1 MRKSILFA
9 ALLVGVS
16 CNMPVFA
23 KSVALNDLNDFSIDR
38 VKSSD
43 KGKAFDSSHWAYRT
57 LKNVTDKYGVLIGKP
72 GENFDGTKSISRNE
86 AAIILVNLMG
96 KVEEQN
102 MKVSEVDRAKIEIL
116 QQELSGEIN
125 RLSGRVEAIE
135 KSVANLQGSVSN
147 IEESSKKTW
156 KNAYGEDFKITGGLQ
171 AGYTAM
177 PVKGAD
183 GYSPNF
189 GLPYSE
195 MALSGKLSEHLDYMA
210 QLVPTRNF
218 SDTSFNGLLR
228 EAYVSTDIIPKH
240 KLYIGQVT
248 RPVGMEATLSPL
260 NIDFVDYSQSSRK
273 IISNNPANY
282 DPHNQDTGIKI
293 SGDWNLLN
301 YSVGTFNGTG
311 NNSFDANRRTSI
323 AGQATI
329 KPFYKNPAL
338 GNFEFGSSL
347 LAQNTTYRENLVG
360 YHTSYT
366 YKKFNIKSEYLAKTG
381 FMNTTDTTL
390 LGGQKAKGWVI
401 DTKYNLTDKIT
412 ALFRYDNFDPD
423 IKNVADASV
432 EYVAGINYLFKD
444 NLGLLV
450 NFVNVDNQSGRDSH
464 RVGFL
469 TQYMF

>member
-1 MRKSILFA
+1 MRKSILLA

-16 CNMPVFA
+16 FNLPVVA
-23 KSVALNDLNDFSIDR
+23 KSVALNDLNGFSIDS
-38 VKSSD
+38 VKQTD
-43 KGKAFDSSHWAYRT
+43 KGKAFDPNHWAYKT

-72 GENFDGTKSISRNE
+72 GESFDGTKPISRNE

-96 KVEEQN
+96 KVEDQN
-102 MKVSEVDRAKIEIL
+102 MKVTEGDRAKIEIL
-116 QQELSGEIN
+116 QQELGGEIAK
-125 RLSGRVEAIE
+125 LSGRVEAVE
-135 KSVANLQGSVSN
+135 KSVADLQGSVSN

-177 PVKGAD
+177 PVKGED

-195 MALSGKLSEHLDYMA
+195 VAISGKLNEHLDYMA

-228 EAYVSTDIIPKH
+228 EAYVATDIIPKH
-240 KLYIGQVT
+240 KLYAGQVT
-248 RPVGMEATLSPL
+248 RPIGMEATLSPL
-260 NIDFVDYSQSSRK
+260 NIDFIDYSQSSRK
-273 IISNNPANY
+273 LISNDPANY

-293 SGDWNLLN
+293 SGDWDLVN

-311 NNSFDANRRTSI
+311 NNSFDGNRRTSI

-338 GNFEFGSSL
+338 GSLELGSSL

-366 YKKFNIKSEYLAKTG
+366 YKKFNVKGEYLGKTG
-381 FMNTTDTTL
+381 FANS
-390 LGGQKAKGWVI
+390 GQKARGWVL

-432 EYVAGINYLFKD
+432 EYVVGVNYLFKD

>member
-1 MRKSILFA
+1 MRKKILLS
-9 ALLVGVS
+9 ALLVGLS
-16 CNMPVFA
+16 CNLPTAA
-23 KSVALNDLNDFSIDR
+23 KSVALNDLKDFSIDR
-38 VKSSD
+38 VKPAD
-43 KGKAFDSSHWAYRT
+43 NGKAFDPNHWAYKT

-72 GENFDGTKSISRNE
+72 EENFDGTKPISRNE

-96 KVEEQN
+96 KVEDQN
-102 MKVSEVDRAKIEIL
+102 TKLNEGDKAKIEIL

-125 RLSGRVEAIE
+125 KLSGRVEAVE
-135 KSVANLQGSVSN
+135 KSVAELKGSVSN
-147 IEESSKKTW
+147 IEESSKKSW

-195 MALSGKLSEHLDYMA
+195 VAISGKLHEHLNYTA

-218 SDTSFNGLLR
+218 SDTTFNGLLR
-228 EAYVSTDIIPKH
+228 EAYVSTDILPNH
-240 KLYIGQVT
+240 KVYIGQIT
-248 RPVGMEATLSPL
+248 RPVGREATLSPL

-273 IISNNPANY
+273 LISNNTANY
-282 DPHNQDTGIKI
+282 DPHNQDAGVMV
-293 SGDWNLLN
+293 SGDWNPVS
-301 YSVGTFNGTG
+301 YSVGTFNGSG
-311 NNSFDANRRTSI
+311 NNSFDSNRRTSI

-338 GNFEFGSSL
+338 GSLELGSSL
-347 LAQNTTYRENLVG
+347 LAQNTNYRENLVG

-366 YKKFNIKSEYLAKTG
+366 YKKFNLKGEYLNKTG
-381 FMNTTDTTL
+381 FVNS
-390 LGGQKAKGWVI
+390 GQKARGWVL

-412 ALFRYDNFDPD
+412 LLVRYDNFDPN
-423 IKNVADASV
+423 IKALEDGSV

-450 NFVNVDNQSGRDSH
+450 NFVNVDNQVGRDSH
-464 RVGFL
+464 RIGFL
-469 TQYMF
+469 TQVMF